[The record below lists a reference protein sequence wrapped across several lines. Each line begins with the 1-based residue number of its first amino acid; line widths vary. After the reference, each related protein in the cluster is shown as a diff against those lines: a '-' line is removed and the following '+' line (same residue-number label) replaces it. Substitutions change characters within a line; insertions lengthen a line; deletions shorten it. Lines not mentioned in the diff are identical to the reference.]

1 MADYLELRL
10 IRTDGGTQPRAQ
22 INQDT
27 VDEYAADMGAGAT
40 FPPVVVF
47 YDGSEYWLADGFHRV
62 AAARKLGSVDIEAD
76 IRPGTRRDAVLYS
89 VGANAVHGMRRTNE
103 DKRRAVMTLLNDAEW
118 ARWSDREIARRCGVT
133 QPFVGRVRGET
144 SDNCYQIAPAP
155 RLAQRNGTT
164 YTVNT
169 ANIGQ
174 RQPVHQPLP
183 VTATATEEPTE
194 QETYDYDR
202 RQAEDAQAAGF
213 NVPLPP
219 PPAQPIEARQ
229 DSEPAAAYITLAQWR
244 TMTDAQRAAAL
255 KATGPAQMNKQKNSN
270 IEWAQWSWNP
280 VTGCRHNCS
289 YCYARDIAARFYPQ
303 GFEPSFLPSRLSMP
317 RNTPVPA
324 SAAQDIGYK
333 NVFTCSMADLFG
345 RWVPR
350 EWIEAVLQVV
360 ADNPQWNFL
369 FLTKFPIRLA
379 EFDFPANAWLGT
391 TVDAQAR
398 VANAER
404 AFSKV
409 RGGVKWLS
417 CEPLLEPLRFTS
429 LDMFDWVVI
438 GGASGSTQ
446 TPEFRP
452 PRAWVESLEAQAR
465 RAGCKVYE
473 KTNLLERIREYPGVE
488 TAAPVNVPDAFKMT
502 YLQRDVLTPTA
513 YQEEFV

>member
-1 MADYLELRL
+1 MSDSLDLKL

-27 VDEYAADMGAGAT
+27 VDEYAEDMGNGAT
-40 FPPVVVF
+40 FPPVVLF
-47 YDGSEYWLADGFHRV
+47 YDGSDYWLADGFHRV
-62 AAARKLGSVDIEAD
+62 AAARKLGLVDIEVD
-76 IRPGTRRDAVLYS
+76 IRPGTRREAVLYS
-89 VGANAVHGMRRTNE
+89 VGANARHGMRRTNE
-103 DKRRAVMTLLNDAEW
+103 DKRRSVMTLLNDTEWGMWPDTKIAQACKVSRSLVRAVISENLHLAEKQ
-118 ARWSDREIARRCGVT
+118 DRTAERII
-133 QPFVGRVRGET
+133 E
-144 SDNCYQIAPAP
+144 
-155 RLAQRNGTT
+155 RNGQT
-164 YTVNT
+164 YTMNT

-174 RQPVHQPLP
+174 RDSQQIAVIPKP
-183 VTATATEEPTE
+183 AT
-194 QETYDYDR
+194 
-202 RQAEDAQAAGF
+202 
-213 NVPLPP
+213 
-219 PPAQPIEARQ
+219 PPAWARSELGEQQPSHWTVIDDAMQRKNA
-229 DSEPAAAYITLAQWR
+229 DNHAYITLDDWR
-244 TMTDAQRAAAL
+244 TMPPAQRAEAL
-255 KATGPAQMNKQKNSN
+255 ATVGGQSRMNAQDTNN
-270 IEWAQWSWNP
+270 IEWAKWSWNP
-280 VTGCRHNCS
+280 VTGCLHNCS

-350 EWIEAVLQVV
+350 EWIKAVLQVV

-398 VANAER
+398 VTNAER

-417 CEPLLEPLRFTS
+417 CEPLLEPLRFSS
-429 LDMFDWVVI
+429 LEMFDWVVI
-438 GGASGSTQ
+438 GGASSSTQ
-446 TPEFRP
+446 TPEFHP
-452 PRAWVESLEAQAR
+452 PRAWVESLEVQAR

-473 KTNLLERIREYPGVE
+473 KTNLLERIREYPGQ
-488 TAAPVNVPDAFKMT
+488 TAAAPVNVPDAFKMT
-502 YLQRDVLTPTA
+502 YLQRDVLTPTE
-513 YQEEFV
+513 YQQELAV

>member
-1 MADYLELRL
+1 MSDSLDLKL

-27 VDEYAADMGAGAT
+27 VDEYAEDMGNGAT
-40 FPPVVVF
+40 FPPVVLF
-47 YDGSEYWLADGFHRV
+47 YDGSDYWLADGFHRV
-62 AAARKLGSVDIEAD
+62 AAARKLGLVDIEVD
-76 IRPGTRRDAVLYS
+76 IRPGTRREAVLYS
-89 VGANAVHGMRRTNE
+89 VGANARHGMRRTNE
-103 DKRRAVMTLLNDAEW
+103 DKRRSVLTLLNDTEW
-118 ARWSDREIARRCGVT
+118 ARWSDREIARRCGVSND
-133 QPFVGRVRGET
+133 FVSRSRSSICHSMT
-144 SDNCYQIAPAP
+144 DTP

-174 RQPVHQPLP
+174 RPADATPVNVLD
-183 VTATATEEPTE
+183 EPTPPEVYQWTRE
-194 QETYDYDR
+194 QYTS
-202 RQAEDAQAAGF
+202 AQAAGF
-213 NVPLPP
+213 AVDT
-219 PPAQPIEARQ
+219 PPAPDLSAPDGTET
-229 DSEPAAAYITLAQWR
+229 PAAYITLAQWHA
-244 TMTDAQRAAAL
+244 MTPAQQAAAT
-255 KATGPAQMNKQKNSN
+255 KATGQAQMNKQKNSN

-280 VTGCRHNCS
+280 VTGCLHNCS

-404 AFSKV
+404 AFNKV
-409 RGGVKWLS
+409 QGGVKWLS
-417 CEPLLEPLRFTS
+417 CEPLLEPLRFNS

-438 GGASGSTQ
+438 GGASSSTQ

-452 PRAWVESLEAQAR
+452 PRAWVESLESQAR

-473 KTNLLERIREYPGVE
+473 KTNLLERIREYPGQAD
-488 TAAPVNVPDAFKMT
+488 AAPVNVPDAFKMA
-502 YLQRDVLTPTA
+502 YLQRDVLTPLA
-513 YQEEFV
+513 YQVEVQP